1 MTVKPDVVGDGLEG
15 GSGLAGEPAH
25 PADASNPVV
34 ANRAHF
40 PGFDGLRAIAAVAVL
55 FTHVGAAAGSYSSTY
70 WGKFLAHMDAGVA
83 IFFLLSGFL
92 LYRPFVSAHLADRS
106 APRLGDFYWRRALRI
121 LPAYWLVLTVT
132 ILVFGT
138 VDVHNAG
145 DVFYLYGFA
154 QIYSRAH
161 LFTGIVQAWSL
172 CVEISFYLFLP
183 LFALAIRALAIPVA
197 RRFRAELIAVCG
209 LIVIGLG
216 THALLLWSHSQATP
230 STLWLPSQLDLFGL
244 GMGLAVISVWVER
257 RGAAPRWIDA
267 IGRYPALWWLLAG
280 LTFFVISTQ
289 LGLRADT
296 LNITKRQEML
306 KQVFYGA
313 TGFFLLLPAVFGN
326 QERGRI
332 RWFLRSRVVAWV
344 GLVSYGVFL
353 WHKDLIELLA
363 PDNAF
368 GRPVLPSWIPA
379 PHFLSLLVLTLAM
392 TLVAAALSYYF
403 VERPA
408 LRLKR
413 RPPWRRNTEA
423 PVRAADTPAA

>member
-1 MTVKPDVVGDGLEG
+1 MTVKPDVMGDEFDAS
-15 GSGLAGEPAH
+15 SGVAGEPAH

-34 ANRAHF
+34 GDRAHF
-40 PGFDGLRAIAAVAVL
+40 PGFDGLRAIAAIAVL
-55 FTHVGAAAGSYSSTY
+55 LTHVAAAAGSYSSTY

-92 LYRPFVSAHLADRS
+92 LYRPFVAAHLADRS
-106 APRLGDFYWRRALRI
+106 PPRLSDFYWRRALRI
-121 LPAYWLVLTVT
+121 LPAYWLVLTAT
-132 ILVFGT
+132 IVVLGT
-138 VDVHNAG
+138 VKVHNAG

-154 QIYSRAH
+154 QIYSSTH
-161 LFTGIVQAWSL
+161 LLTGIVQAWSL

-183 LFALAIRALAIPVA
+183 LFALAIRALAIPIA
-197 RRFRAELIAVCG
+197 RRFHGELIAVCS
-209 LIVIGLG
+209 LIVVGLT
-216 THALLLWSHSQATP
+216 THALLLWSHAHATP

-257 RGAAPRWIDA
+257 RGAAPKWIDT
-267 IGRYPALWWLLAG
+267 IGRYPALWWALAG
-280 LTFFVISTQ
+280 VAFFVISTQ
-289 LGLRADT
+289 LGLSADT

-306 KQVFYGA
+306 KQMFYGA
-313 TGFFLLLPAVFGN
+313 TGFFLLLPAVFGD

-353 WHKDLIELLA
+353 WHKDLIKLLA
-363 PDNAF
+363 PENAF
-368 GRPVLPSWIPA
+368 GQPILRSWILA
-379 PHFLSLLVLTLAM
+379 PHFLSVLVLTLAM
-392 TLVAAALSYYF
+392 TFAVAALSYYF

>member
-1 MTVKPDVVGDGLEG
+1 MTVKPDVMGDGFDAS
-15 GSGLAGEPAH
+15 SGLAGEPAH

-55 FTHVGAAAGSYSSTY
+55 LTHVGAAAGSYSSTY

-92 LYRPFVSAHLADRS
+92 LYRPFVAAHLADRS
-106 APRLGDFYWRRALRI
+106 LPRLSGFYWRRALRI
-121 LPAYWLVLTVT
+121 LPAYWLVVTLTIVV
-132 ILVFGT
+132 LGT
-138 VDVHNAG
+138 VKVHNAG

-154 QIYSRAH
+154 QIYSSAH
-161 LFTGIVQAWSL
+161 LLSGIVQAWSL
-172 CVEISFYLFLP
+172 CVEISFYFFLP

-197 RRFRAELIAVCG
+197 RRFHAELIAVSS
-209 LIVIGLG
+209 LIVIGLT
-216 THALLLWSHSQATP
+216 THAFLLWSHAHATP

-257 RGAAPRWIDA
+257 RGPAPKWIDT
-267 IGRYPALWWLLAG
+267 IGRYPALWWALAG
-280 LTFFVISTQ
+280 VTFFVISTQ
-289 LGLRADT
+289 LGLSADT

-313 TGFFLLLPAVFGN
+313 TGFFLLLPAVFGD

-353 WHKDLIELLA
+353 WHKDLIKLLA
-363 PDNAF
+363 PENAF
-368 GRPVLPSWIPA
+368 GRPILRSWILA
-379 PHFLSLLVLTLAM
+379 PRFLSVLVLTLAM
-392 TLVAAALSYYF
+392 TFIAAALSYYF

-423 PVRAADTPAA
+423 AVRAADTPAA